1 MDGRVGI
8 RGGNLCFVTTS
19 GFLKLRKLSGAKFR
33 HGRGMDTSNRDNFV
47 SRMTSI
53 QHRKNLVL

>member
-1 MDGRVGI
+1 MDGRVDI

-19 GFLKLRKLSGAKFR
+19 GFLKLRKLSEAKFR
-33 HGRGMDTSNRDNFV
+33 HGRGMNTINRDNIV

-53 QHRKNLVL
+53 KHRKNLVL